1 MKKAS
6 LIGKLA
12 AGLAC
17 FGTIMP
23 AAPTFAAGPT
33 PVVRTAQH
41 TAVVDVAL
49 SADGSLKGQFVD
61 HQGQPID
68 GAVVKVHQDGREI
81 ATVTTDAQG
90 VYSVENLH
98 GGVYEVAA
106 GNSRQAFRVWST
118 NAAPP
123 ASRSMATIV
132 ARGDVVRG
140 QDYYN
145 FGYLE
150 AALLGTAIGGLT
162 VGVVTLSDVNDLEDK
177 INKLQSP

>member
-1 MKKAS
+1 MKKMS
-6 LIGKLA
+6 LMGNLA

-17 FGTIMP
+17 LGTVMP
-23 AAPTFAAGPT
+23 AAPALAAGPQ
-33 PVVRTAQH
+33 PVVRTAQQ
-41 TAVVDVAL
+41 TSVVDVAL
-49 SADGSLKGQFVD
+49 ASNGALQGQFVD
-61 HQGQPID
+61 LHGQPID
-68 GAVVKVHQDGREI
+68 GAIITVLQDGREV
-81 ATVTTDAQG
+81 ATATTDARG
-90 VYSVENLH
+90 VYSVENLR

-145 FGYLE
+145 FGYFD
-150 AALLGTAIGGLT
+150 AALLGTA
-162 VGVVTLSDVNDLEDK
+162 
-177 INKLQSP
+177 

>member
-6 LIGKLA
+6 LFGKLA

-17 FGTIMP
+17 LGTVLPSAP
-23 AAPTFAAGPT
+23 ALAAGPQ
-33 PVVRTAQH
+33 PVVRTAQQ

-49 SADGSLKGQFVD
+49 SADGSLQGQFVD
-61 HQGQPID
+61 LQGQPID
-68 GAVVKVHQDGREI
+68 GAVVTVHQDGREV
-81 ATVTTDAQG
+81 ATTTTDAKG
-90 VYSVENLH
+90 VYSVENLR

-150 AALLGTAIGGLT
+150 AGLLGTAIAGLT
-162 VGVVTLSDVNDLEDK
+162 VGIVNLSETNDLEDQIK
-177 INKLQSP
+177 KLQSP